1 MKMLKSK
8 AWQLE
13 ITGTDGNTKLFGV
26 NIFEYKWNYTQENAF
41 VNGEEI
47 RIYSV
52 VINDTKRL
60 FAAKEVSNCVWE
72 FYTYKY

>member
-8 AWQLE
+8 TWQLE
-13 ITGTDGNTKLFGV
+13 ITGTDGNTELFGV
-26 NIFEYKWNYTQENAF
+26 NIFEYTWNYTQENAF

-52 VINDTKRL
+52 VINKTKHL
-60 FAAKEVSNCVWE
+60 FAAKEASNCVWQ